1 MLLPSTVSNFSPSS
15 RYSPS
20 WLIAT
25 FMAFVMLV
33 GDPLSLIGAIFV
45 ITDLELS
52 CPVDPDHLSMQYM
65 PENKGSCY
73 GVYQ

>member
-1 MLLPSTVSNFSPSS
+1 
-15 RYSPS
+15 
-20 WLIAT
+20 
-25 FMAFVMLV
+25 MAFVMLV

-52 CPVDPDHLSMQYM
+52 CPVDPDHLSMQYT

-73 GVYQ
+73 GIYQ